1 MRGSSGWGRSGAG
14 DGRSVFHSRVG
25 YRMNAFRRGLASDLV
40 GASAH
45 DLPTGLSRM
54 SLTFHSAP
62 GLTGQALDRVRA
74 RVPGPWTARP
84 LWSIPRWLRERP
96 GVSILTAAASA
107 EFGVSTLDQ
116 FRIRLTIHRSV
127 ERATASCRIDFE
139 QAVLTLIQDDR
150 QGQRRLRLVP
160 VQAGGFLALPLAPRR
175 SDSVVIDFVPTTLPL
190 PSASAPDLHKPFAL
204 ELRSVH
210 AEIRTRRPM
219 SGRLP
224 IAALVIAPPA

>member
-1 MRGSSGWGRSGAG
+1 MKRQ
-14 DGRSVFHSRVG
+14 
-25 YRMNAFRRGLASDLV
+25 GLVAW
-40 GASAH
+40 
-45 DLPTGLSRM
+45 LP
-54 SLTFHSAP
+54 SLTAGAWFAIDKLLPDLLPPVPRPWAWAIVALSVLVAALAL
-62 GLTGQALDRVRA
+62 GVQALLRVRA

-84 LWSIPRWLRERP
+84 IWSTLRWLRERP
-96 GVSILTAAASA
+96 RVSILTAAASA

-116 FRIRLTIHRSV
+116 LRIRLTIHRSV

-139 QAVLTLIQDDR
+139 QAILTLIQDDR

-160 VQAGGFLALPLAPRR
+160 VEAGGFLALPLASRR

-190 PSASAPDLHKPFAL
+190 PSARAPDLHKPFAL

-210 AEIRTRRPM
+210 AEIQTRRPM

-224 IAALVIAPPA
+224 IAALVVAPPA